1 MHYKEWLPPSQS
13 RCKRKTLGNET
24 ECQRTDCT
32 SRMKGNTRGPEAYG
46 RLCQNPLA
54 KWNTQKPNAHLTQN
68 PLPKSDTNQTPQR
81 FAPLHSKVKTMT
93 IYEILNTLNILMVG
107 QAGRPLLR
115 FCRPRLRMNIIQP
128 CPSPMATSPYQRIAL
143 YTYKEI
149 VFTLLVVFSGS

>member
-1 MHYKEWLPPSQS
+1 MEHPEAK
-13 RCKRKTLGNET
+13 
-24 ECQRTDCT
+24 CT
-32 SRMKGNTRGPEAYG
+32 S
-46 RLCQNPLA
+46 
-54 KWNTQKPNAHLTQN
+54 QN

-93 IYEILNTLNILMVG
+93 IYEILNTFNILMVG

-149 VFTLLVVFSGS
+149 VFTLLPLPLCIKCTAQNPLPKIKHQSNTTALRAIAQKTYDCQSAFANAMTST

>member
-1 MHYKEWLPPSQS
+1 MNATPRIHLQTQCCPKWNGMPEDRLQLP
-13 RCKRKTLGNET
+13 NER
-24 ECQRTDCT
+24 EYQRTWSVWQTLSESTGKMEHPEAKCT
-32 SRMKGNTRGPEAYG
+32 S
-46 RLCQNPLA
+46 
-54 KWNTQKPNAHLTQN
+54 QN

-81 FAPLHSKVKTMT
+81 FAPLHSKVKTMN

-128 CPSPMATSPYQRIAL
+128 CPSPMATSPYYYQRIAL

-149 VFTLLVVFSGS
+149 VFTLLQLWSGT